1 MDEKEVRFLYGN
13 SMDRMIT
20 IPYDENKEY
29 IALTN
34 PNIPSL
40 YQKEAI
46 VPKQKDQNIDPNKP
60 MIAFTFDDGPSDLTL
75 KLMDAFDKYEEI
87 YEAITKIT
95 QSYEIDLILLAIGPP
110 TATCLAFDLYN
121 AEKRALDLGNLDIE
135 YEWMNLGVEN
145 KVAVSGKY
153 THEVKNGNK
162 NIEEIDQ
169 KYENQ
174 IVY

>member
-1 MDEKEVRFLYGN
+1 MIVEGTLSRCVGGN
-13 SMDRMIT
+13 DLF
-20 IPYDENKEY
+20 NKCKSVKR
-29 IALTN
+29 IL
-34 PNIPSL
+34 
-40 YQKEAI
+40 
-46 VPKQKDQNIDPNKP
+46 VPTK
-60 MIAFTFDDGPSDLTL
+60 
-75 KLMDAFDKYEEI
+75 DAFDKYEEI
-87 YEAITKIT
+87 YEAILKIT

-162 NIEEIDQ
+162 NIEEIFDQ

-174 IVY
+174 IVYKIE